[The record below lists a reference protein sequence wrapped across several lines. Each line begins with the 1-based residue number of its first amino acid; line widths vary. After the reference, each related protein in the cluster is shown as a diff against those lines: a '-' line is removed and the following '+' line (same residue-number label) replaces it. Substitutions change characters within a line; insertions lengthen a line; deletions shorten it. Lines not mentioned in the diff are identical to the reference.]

1 MGNGYEDT
9 CVLVNAHQRVTSSE
23 EESSNQVDRMTH
35 SIDRRPLCP
44 VIPVITQWAHE
55 QSSRDGD
62 YACAQQ
68 DELPL
73 SKPELVTS
81 AAKYQIWKQ
90 QRKIVIPRWGTI
102 PQGDQPETWWQAE
115 YIEALSLWKR
125 QHFIFTGVDIY
136 SV

>member
-23 EESSNQVDRMTH
+23 EESSNQVDRMIH
-35 SIDRRPLCP
+35 SIDRSPLCP

-62 YACAQQ
+62 YPCAQQ
-68 DELPL
+68 YELPL

-81 AAKYQIWKQ
+81 AAKYRYGNNRDK
-90 QRKIVIPRWGTI
+90 
-102 PQGDQPETWWQAE
+102 
-115 YIEALSLWKR
+115 
-125 QHFIFTGVDIY
+125 
-136 SV
+136 